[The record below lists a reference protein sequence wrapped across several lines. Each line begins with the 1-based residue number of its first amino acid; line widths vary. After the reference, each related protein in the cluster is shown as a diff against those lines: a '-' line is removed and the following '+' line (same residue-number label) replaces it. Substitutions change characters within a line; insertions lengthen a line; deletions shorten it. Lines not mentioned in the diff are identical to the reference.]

1 MKGIFPTLMGSNNST
16 PFGVASQFR
25 RGSFRRFHLRLII
38 LFPFGE
44 QRWRHAA
51 LWRGKLAATFML
63 STVNCP
69 YFWVLTF

>member
-1 MKGIFPTLMGSNNST
+1 MGSNNSIR
-16 PFGVASQFR
+16 P
-25 RGSFRRFHLRLII
+25 GSHPNFAAVPFRRFHLRLII

>member
-38 LFPFGE
+38 FFPFGE
-44 QRWRHAA
+44 R
-51 LWRGKLAATFML
+51 RGGFTP
-63 STVNCP
+63 SYGEVNSPLRSYCR
-69 YFWVLTF
+69 L